1 MVPDRN
7 LTTINLS
14 MQRFLLLLPLLV
26 TLTACGE
33 DINPN
38 YAKEVNDPEF
48 YHRSMKQ
55 LTDVIVHDIFSPPQ
69 AGRIYAY
76 VSIAGYEALAAGD
89 DQLQTLAGQIPHLK
103 AVPQPPAGMEISHPI
118 AAISAQLETGKS
130 LIFSEEKIERFDSI
144 LMAEIDAI
152 GVPDEVLFASI
163 EYGKAVAAHVIKWYD
178 SDNYKQSRTFP
189 KYSITNDPSKW
200 QPTPPDYMDGIE
212 PSWAK
217 IRPFALDRS
226 DQFKPLPP
234 TEYSEEKGSEWW
246 AGVIEVY
253 EALGA
258 EDESELEER
267 KAIAQFWDC
276 NPYVSHHVGHV
287 MFATKKITP
296 GGHWINIAAIASR
309 TAKAD
314 LSTTVTAYAMT
325 SMAMHDGF
333 ISCWDEK
340 YRSSLVRPETFI
352 NRHIDEE
359 WRPLLQ
365 TPPFPEHTSGHSVV
379 SRACAIVLT
388 DIYGD
393 NFAFDD
399 DSEVE
404 YELPVRSFASF
415 LEASEEAAL
424 SRLYGGIHYRP
435 AIDLG
440 VSQGEAV
447 GKHLLSR
454 VEPFGI
460 VSKK

>member
-1 MVPDRN
+1 
-7 LTTINLS
+7 
-14 MQRFLLLLPLLV
+14 MQRILLFFSVALLF
-26 TLTACGE
+26 TACGE

-38 YAKEVNDPEF
+38 YAEEVKNPEF

-76 VSIAGYEALAAGD
+76 ASIAGYEALAAGEPD
-89 DQLQTLAGQIPHLK
+89 LQTMAGQIPHLK
-103 AVPQPPAGMEISHPI
+103 PVPQPPADAEISHDI
-118 AAISAQLETGKS
+118 AAIAAQLEVGKH
-130 LIFSEEKIERFDSI
+130 LIFSEDKMMRFDSA
-144 LMAEIDAI
+144 LMAEIDEI

-163 EYGKAVAAHVIKWYD
+163 AYGKSVAMHVVDWYD
-178 SDNYKQSRTFP
+178 GDNYKQSRTFP

-212 PSWAK
+212 PSWGK
-217 IRPFALDRS
+217 IRPFALDRP
-226 DQFKPLPP
+226 DQFKPEPP
-234 TEYSEEKGSEWW
+234 TAYSEEEGSEWW
-246 AGVIEVY
+246 TGVEEVY
-253 EALGA
+253 TALEG
-258 EDESELEER
+258 EDEADTAER

-296 GGHWINIAAIASR
+296 GGHWINIAAIAAR

-314 LSTTVTAYAMT
+314 MKTTVTAYAMT
-325 SMAMHDGF
+325 AMAMHDGF

-352 NRHIDEE
+352 NRHIDES

-404 YELPVRSFASF
+404 YELPVRSYASF

-435 AIDLG
+435 AIDYG
-440 VSQGEAV
+440 ITQGEQV

-454 VEPFGI
+454 VVPMGAI
-460 VSKK
+460 SKKK

>member
-1 MVPDRN
+1 MK
-7 LTTINLS
+7 ILS
-14 MQRFLLLLPLLV
+14 RICSLLV
-26 TLTACGE
+26 LTGLFLSCGE
-33 DINPN
+33 EVNPN
-38 YAKEVNDPEF
+38 FQEEVAQPEF
-48 YHRSMKQ
+48 YHRSVKK

-76 VSIAGYEALAAGD
+76 SSIAGYEAFAAGD
-89 DQLQTLAGQIPHLK
+89 PGLNTLAGQIPHLQPL
-103 AVPQPPAGMEISHPI
+103 PQPADVSGDVEIAYPI
-118 AAISAQLETGKS
+118 AAVAAQLKVGKS
-130 LIFSEEKIERFDSI
+130 LIFSEEKIEAFED
-144 LMAEIDAI
+144 EIFKEFAAI
-152 GVPDEVLFASI
+152 KVPAATLQASI
-163 EYGKAVAAHVIKWYD
+163 DYGHAVADHVIKWYD
-178 SDNYKQSRTFP
+178 GDTYKQSRTFP
-189 KYSITNDPSKW
+189 KYSISADPSKW

-212 PSWAK
+212 PSWSK

-234 TEYSEEKGSEWW
+234 TKYSEEKGSDWW
-246 AGVIEVY
+246 TEVEEVY
-253 EALGA
+253 NALKT
-258 EDESELEER
+258 EDDSEREER
-267 KAIAQFWDC
+267 TAIAQFWDC

-296 GGHWINIAAIASR
+296 GGHWINIAAIAAR
-309 TAKAD
+309 KAGAD
-314 LSTTVTAYAMT
+314 FKTTTHAYAMT

-352 NRHIDEE
+352 NRHLDED

-379 SRACAIVLT
+379 SRACAVVLT
-388 DIYGD
+388 DIFGD
-393 NFAFDD
+393 DFAFTD

-404 YELPVRSFASF
+404 YDLPERSYNSF

-435 AIDLG
+435 AIDYG
-440 VSQGEAV
+440 VTQGEAV

-454 VEPFGI
+454 VQPRANLT
-460 VSKK
+460 KKK

>member
-1 MVPDRN
+1 
-7 LTTINLS
+7 
-14 MQRFLLLLPLLV
+14 MQRLLFLLPVLFL
-26 TLTACGE
+26 LTACGE
-33 DINPN
+33 EIDPN
-38 YAKEVNDPEF
+38 YEAKVANPEF

-76 VSIAGYEALAAGD
+76 ASIAGYEALASGND
-89 DQLQTLAGQIPHLK
+89 ELQTLAGQIPHLK
-103 AVPQPPAGMEISHPI
+103 AVPQPPAGVKISHPI
-118 AAISAQLETGKS
+118 AAVAAQLETGKS
-130 LIFSEEKIERFDSI
+130 LIFSEDKMERFDSTI
-144 LMAEIDAI
+144 MAEIDAI

-163 EYGKAVAAHVIKWYD
+163 DYGREVANHVIQWYD
-178 SDNYKQSRTFP
+178 GDNYKQSRTFP

-217 IRPFALDRS
+217 IRPFTLDRA

-234 TEYSEEKGSEWW
+234 TEYSEEEGSEWW
-246 AGVIEVY
+246 NGVLEVY
-253 EALGA
+253 NALEAD
-258 EDESELEER
+258 EESEMEER

-296 GGHWINIAAIASR
+296 GGHWINIAAIA
-309 TAKAD
+309 AKQADAD
-314 LSTTVTAYAMT
+314 LAKTVSAYALT
-325 SMAMHDGF
+325 AMAMHDGF

-340 YRSSLVRPETFI
+340 YRSKLVRPETFI

-379 SRACAIVLT
+379 SRACAVALT
-388 DIYGD
+388 SLFGD
-393 NFAFDD
+393 DFAFTD

-404 YELPVRSFASF
+404 YELPERSFTSF
-415 LEASEEAAL
+415 YHASEEAAL

-435 AIDLG
+435 AIDYG
-440 VSQGEAV
+440 VTQGEAV
-447 GKHLLSR
+447 GNHLISR
-454 VEPFGI
+454 VQPYGA
-460 VSKK
+460 VSKKK

>member
-1 MVPDRN
+1 
-7 LTTINLS
+7 
-14 MQRFLLLLPLLV
+14 MQRLFYLLFLAV
-26 TLTACGE
+26 MLTACGE

-38 YAKEVNDPEF
+38 YAEEVDNPEF

-76 VSIAGYEALAAGD
+76 ASIAGYEALASGD
-89 DQLQTLAGQIPHLK
+89 PKLQTLAGQIPHLK
-103 AVPQPPAGMEISHPI
+103 EVPQPPAGVEISHPI
-118 AAISAQLETGKS
+118 AAVAAQLTVGKS
-130 LIFSEEKIERFDSI
+130 LIFSEDKIERFDSTI
-144 LMAEIDAI
+144 MAEIDAI

-163 EYGKAVAAHVIKWYD
+163 DYGRSVGQHVIAWFD
-178 SDNYKQSRTFP
+178 GDNYKQSRTFP
-189 KYSITNDPSKW
+189 KYSITRDPSKW

-212 PSWAK
+212 PSWGK
-217 IRPFALDRS
+217 IRAFALDRP
-226 DQFKPLPP
+226 DQFKPAPP
-234 TEYSEEKGSEWW
+234 TEYSEDKESKWFEE
-246 AGVIEVY
+246 VMEVY
-253 EALGA
+253 HALEAEEA
-258 EDESELEER
+258 SDMEER

-309 TAKAD
+309 QAEAD
-314 LSTTVTAYAMT
+314 LATTVTAYAMT
-325 SMAMHDGF
+325 AMAMHDGF

-352 NRHIDEE
+352 NRHVDEE

-399 DSEVE
+399 DSEEE
-404 YELPVRSFASF
+404 YELPTRSYTSF
-415 LEASEEAAL
+415 LAASEEAAL

-435 AIDLG
+435 AIDDG
-440 VSQGEAV
+440 VTQGEAV

-454 VEPFGI
+454 IVTEGV

>member
-1 MVPDRN
+1 
-7 LTTINLS
+7 
-14 MQRFLLLLPLLV
+14 MQRLLLLLPLLLL
-26 TLTACGE
+26 LTACGE
-33 DINPN
+33 EINPN
-38 YAKEVNDPEF
+38 YAEEVKNPEF

-76 VSIAGYEALAAGD
+76 ASIAGYEALAAGD
-89 DQLQTLAGQIPHLK
+89 PALQTLAGQIAHLEEIP
-103 AVPQPPAGMEISHPI
+103 APPAGIEISFPI
-118 AAISAQLETGKS
+118 AAVAAQLETGKS
-130 LIFSEEKIERFDSI
+130 LIFSEEKMEKFDST

-152 GVPDEVLFASI
+152 GVPDDVLFASI
-163 EYGKAVAAHVIKWYD
+163 DYGKSVANHVISWYD
-178 SDNYKQSRTFP
+178 GDNYKQSRTFP

-212 PSWAK
+212 PSWGK
-217 IRPFALDRS
+217 IRPFALDRP
-226 DQFKPLPP
+226 DQFKPAPP
-234 TEYSEEKGSEWW
+234 TEYSEEEGSDWWKGVE
-246 AGVIEVY
+246 EVY
-253 EALGA
+253 TAL
-258 EDESELEER
+258 ETDDPEEMEER

-296 GGHWINIAAIASR
+296 GGHWINIAAIAAR

-314 LSTTVTAYAMT
+314 LATTATAYAMT
-325 SMAMHDGF
+325 AMAMHDGF

-352 NRHIDEE
+352 NRNIDEE

-379 SRACAIVLT
+379 SRACAVALT
-388 DIYGD
+388 DIFGD
-393 NFAFDD
+393 DFAFVD

-404 YELPVRSFASF
+404 YELPERSFTSF
-415 LEASEEAAL
+415 YAASEEAAL

-435 AIDLG
+435 AIDDG
-440 VSQGEAV
+440 VTQGEAV
-447 GKHLLSR
+447 GKHLIDR
-454 VEPFGI
+454 IQPMGT
-460 VSKK
+460 VSKKK